1 MASQVITLERPLVVF
16 DIEATGTNTQED
28 RIVEFGVT
36 KLSPDGSRSRFSM
49 RFNPGMPIPPAATAV
64 HGISDEDVKDCPT
77 FESHAKLIHAAVADA
92 DIGGFNLKAYD
103 MPMLGAEFERAG
115 VKWEWRKHKVIDA
128 GIIFKKRNPRT
139 LEAAVEHFLN
149 RKHEGAH
156 GAQADSD
163 ATLEVIEE
171 MFARYGF
178 DSLDAAAA
186 ESNYEGEQRADLAG
200 KLYYDAEGRLCYAF
214 GKSKGKRVA
223 EDIGFARWMLGKDF
237 ASDTLDLLAAELDR
251 IASKQ
256 SDILAH
262 ADQLVMPG
270 GF

>member
-1 MASQVITLERPLVVF
+1 MASQVIKLERPLAIF
-16 DIEATGTNTQED
+16 DLEATGVNTQED

-36 KLSPDGSRSRFSM
+36 KLSPDGTRSRFCM
-49 RFNPGMPIPPAATAV
+49 RFDPQMPIPPAATAV
-64 HGISDEDVKDCPT
+64 HGISDADVKDCPT
-77 FESHAKLIHAAVADA
+77 FESHARLIHAGIRDC

-115 VKWEWRKHKVIDA
+115 VKWDWRKHKVIDA

-139 LEAAVEHFLN
+139 LEAAVEYFLD

-156 GAQADSD
+156 GAQADAD
-163 ATLEVIEE
+163 ATLDVIEE
-171 MFARYGF
+171 MFIRYGF
-178 DSLDAAAA
+178 ESIDSAAA

-200 KLYYDAEGRLCYAF
+200 KLYYDAERRLCYAF

-223 EDIGFARWMLGKDF
+223 DDVGYAEWMLSKDF
-237 ASDTLDLLAAELDR
+237 AADTKALLTEELDR
-251 IASKQ
+251 IEAGHQ
-256 SDILAH
+256 